1 MGRIQTQ
8 DVSLEGVGLD
18 WRALVEEFNGLFLSG
33 HNTCLVPGGEEP
45 LYRPAGEPGHY
56 HQIVFTRDYAAS
68 ALHEVA
74 HWCIAGADRRKLV
87 DYGYWYKE
95 SRNAD
100 QQLAFEQHE
109 AKPQALEWIFSQG
122 AGIQF
127 RLSVDNFQRIK
138 SGCPDFKIAVR
149 SEAISLTS
157 SINTRALSF
166 LQDLISVS
174 GLKHALLPETYREIP
189 SC

>member
-1 MGRIQTQ
+1 MDAKLVAQIFN
-8 DVSLEGVGLD
+8 DGVGSKYQTL
-18 WRALVEEFNGLFLSG
+18 LK
-33 HNTCLVPGGEEP
+33 GGRNEP
-45 LYRPAGEPGHY
+45 VFIPDRDTSDIIHY
-56 HQIVFTRDYAAS
+56 KADYVSS

-74 HWCIAGADRRKLV
+74 HWCIAGANRRRLV

-95 SRNAD
+95 FRDAD

-109 AKPQALEWIFSQG
+109 AKPQALEWIFSEG

-138 SGCPDFKIAVR
+138 SECPDFKIAVR

-157 SINTRALSF
+157 SLNKRALSF
-166 LQDLISVS
+166 LKGLTSVS

>member
-1 MGRIQTQ
+1 MDAKLIAQIFN
-8 DVSLEGVGLD
+8 DGVGSKYQTLLKGG
-18 WRALVEEFNGLFLSG
+18 RNEPVF
-33 HNTCLVPGGEEP
+33 VPNKNMNDVI
-45 LYRPAGEPGHY
+45 YYKA
-56 HQIVFTRDYAAS
+56 DYGSS

-74 HWCIAGADRRKLV
+74 HWCIAGADRRNLI

-95 SRNAD
+95 FRDAD
-100 QQLAFEQHE
+100 QQLAFERHE

-122 AGIQF
+122 AGIPF

-157 SINTRALSF
+157 SINKRALSF
-166 LQDLISVS
+166 LQDLMSVS

>member
-1 MGRIQTQ
+1 MEAKLIAQIFN
-8 DVSLEGVGLD
+8 DGVGSKYQTL
-18 WRALVEEFNGLFLSG
+18 L
-33 HNTCLVPGGEEP
+33 TGGRNEP
-45 LYRPAGEPGHY
+45 
-56 HQIVFTRDYAAS
+56 VFIPNKNRNDVIYYKADYGSS

-95 SRNAD
+95 FRDAD

-109 AKPQALEWIFSQG
+109 AKPQALEWIFSEG
-122 AGIQF
+122 AGVQF

-138 SGCPDFKIAVR
+138 SGCSDFKIAVR
-149 SEAISLTS
+149 NEAISLTS
-157 SINTRALSF
+157 SLNKRAVLF
-166 LQDLISVS
+166 LQDLASVS
-174 GLKHALLPETYREIP
+174 GLKNALLPETYMGIP

>member
-1 MGRIQTQ
+1 MDAKLIAQIFN
-8 DVSLEGVGLD
+8 DGVGSKYQTL
-18 WRALVEEFNGLFLSG
+18 LK
-33 HNTCLVPGGEEP
+33 GGRNEP
-45 LYRPAGEPGHY
+45 VFIPDRDTSDIIHY
-56 HQIVFTRDYAAS
+56 KADYVSS

-74 HWCIAGADRRKLV
+74 HWFIAGANRRRLV

-95 SRNAD
+95 FRNAD
-100 QQLAFEQHE
+100 QQLAF
-109 AKPQALEWIFSQG
+109 SQG
-122 AGIQF
+122 AGIPF

-157 SINTRALSF
+157 SINKRAFSF
-166 LQDLISVS
+166 LQDLMSVS

>member
-1 MGRIQTQ
+1 MN
-8 DVSLEGVGLD
+8 DVIYYK
-18 WRALVEEFNGLFLSG
+18 A
-33 HNTCLVPGGEEP
+33 
-45 LYRPAGEPGHY
+45 
-56 HQIVFTRDYAAS
+56 DYGSS
-68 ALHEVA
+68 ALKEVA
-74 HWCIAGADRRKLV
+74 HWCVAGAARRKLV

-95 SRNAD
+95 FRNFE

-109 AKPQALEWIFSQG
+109 VKPQALEWIFSQG

-149 SEAISLTS
+149 NEAISLTS
-157 SINTRALSF
+157 SINKRALSF
-166 LQDLISVS
+166 LRDLISVS
-174 GLKHALLPETYREIP
+174 GLEHALLPETYRKIP